1 MMQSQGNKTLL
12 TEKIN
17 VNKLLITFENKLK
30 IITSDFFMSFIFII
44 FIL

>member
-1 MMQSQGNKTLL
+1 MMPSQNNKTLL
-12 TEKIN
+12 VEKIN

-30 IITSDFFMSFIFII
+30 IITPDFFMSFIFII